1 MNDSEKIILE
11 KIKNLRNQKGFS
23 QLKLAHEIG
32 ISQTGY
38 AKMERGDTDSIPLS
52 VAVGIAKTLN
62 VGFNELFDIDGDSQ
76 KIDSL
81 FKVIE
86 ALKEKNEELN
96 KIIIDKSLL
105 IETLL
110 NEKAHIKYRLLIN
123 LVGDFFSDLTILGDK
138 ISKSYNEEE
147 KEKLNEERL
156 LTVCEFESNKD
167 YYLKTGV
174 LSQLDFDNFYKETR
188 HLYRNLPNDDYPR
201 IEK

>member
-86 ALKEKNEELN
+86 ALKEK
-96 KIIIDKSLL
+96 
-105 IETLL
+105 T
-110 NEKAHIKYRLLIN
+110 KAK
-123 LVGDFFSDLTILGDK
+123 K
-138 ISKSYNEEE
+138 AK
-147 KEKLNEERL
+147 
-156 LTVCEFESNKD
+156 KD
-167 YYLKTGV
+167 AEV
-174 LSQLDFDNFYKETR
+174 AE
-188 HLYRNLPNDDYPR
+188 
-201 IEK
+201 